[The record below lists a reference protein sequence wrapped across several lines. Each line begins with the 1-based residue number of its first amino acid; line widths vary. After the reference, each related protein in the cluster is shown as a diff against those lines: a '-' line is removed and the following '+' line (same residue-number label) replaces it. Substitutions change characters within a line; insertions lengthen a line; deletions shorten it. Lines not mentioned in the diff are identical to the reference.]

1 MNWIL
6 GAVATI
12 LFIMGLVGQGFEMRK
27 MRTSA
32 RTDKELASTSI
43 FFSKKNLKWFILI
56 GAGFALW
63 YIAEP
68 MPP

>member
-1 MNWIL
+1 MNWII
-6 GAVATI
+6 GSIATV
-12 LFIMGLVGQGFEMRK
+12 LFVIGLVGQGFEMRK

-32 RTDKELASTSI
+32 RTDEELASTHI
-43 FFSKKNLKWFILI
+43 FFSKNNLKWFVFI
-56 GAGFALW
+56 GAGMAMW

>member
-1 MNWIL
+1 
-6 GAVATI
+6 
-12 LFIMGLVGQGFEMRK
+12 MGLVGQGFEMRK

-32 RTDKELASTSI
+32 RTDAELASTSI
-43 FFSKKNLKWFILI
+43 FFSKNNLKWFILI

-63 YIAEP
+63 YVAEP

>member
-6 GAVATI
+6 GTIATV
-12 LFIMGLVGQGFEMRK
+12 LFIMGLVGQGFEMRM

-32 RTDKELASTSI
+32 RTDAELASTNI
-43 FFSKKNLKWFILI
+43 FFSKNNLKWFILI
-56 GAGFALW
+56 GAGFILW
-63 YIAEP
+63 YVAEP